1 MITQIE
7 MLIEELTGSSQL
19 QQAPWPAHLGLLAPL
34 RVAVETNP
42 NPS

>member
-19 QQAPWPAHLGLLAPL
+19 QAPWPAHLGLLAPL
-34 RVAVETNP
+34 RAAVETNP